1 MNKRSIITTILT
13 IIILLLLSLLFY
25 HFSNKK
31 VDINID
37 IDYPVFKNNKD
48 AVIKRY
54 LKDVNTKNITSIKY
68 EIGKSNDYTTVL
80 FKFYNK
86 DNLENVET
94 LIFNKNKKISL
105 QELFDLDKLK
115 TVIETKKNTENKEEI
130 DYSKINILF
139 NDKSTTFYIKENENI
154 KNLEIVNNELT
165 EAAKI
170 SLNLDE
176 SHHKEHTIQKE
187 SKLVAFTFDDG
198 PSKYTLDIAN
208 ILEEYNASATFFEVG
223 YNIKAHPEITKELS
237 ERGFEIANHTTD
249 HSKLTKLTEVK
260 YLSKINDNNA
270 LFKELTGKDMPY
282 LRPPYGS
289 YNDKIKAS
297 AGVPIVTWSLD
308 TRDWESRNKDKVI
321 EMVINNIK
329 EGDIILF
336 HDLYESTRD
345 AVKEL
350 MPLLKEQGYQAVSV
364 GELFKSKGI
373 TLEAGTSYRYA
384 R

>member
-13 IIILLLLSLLFY
+13 IIILLLLSLIFY
-25 HFSNKK
+25 HVSNKK
-31 VDINID
+31 VSTNID

-48 AVIKRY
+48 VIIKRY
-54 LKDVNTKNITSIKY
+54 LKDVNTKNITNIKY

-94 LIFNKNKKISL
+94 LIFNKNKRISL
-105 QELFDLDKLK
+105 QELFDIDKLK
-115 TVIETKKNTENKEEI
+115 STIESYENNKEKLT
-130 DYSKINILF
+130 DANINILF
-139 NDKSTTFYIKENENI
+139 NDKSTTFYIRENEKL

-176 SHHKEHTIQKE
+176 SYHKEHTIQKE
-187 SKLVAFTFDDG
+187 AKLVAFTFDDG

-336 HDLYESTRD
+336 HDLYESTRN

>member
-25 HFSNKK
+25 HVSNKK
-31 VDINID
+31 VSTNID

-54 LKDVNTKNITSIKY
+54 LKDVNTKNITNIKY

-94 LIFNKNKKISL
+94 LIFNKNKRISL
-105 QELFDLDKLK
+105 QELFDIDKLK
-115 TVIETKKNTENKEEI
+115 STIESYENNKEKLT
-130 DYSKINILF
+130 DANINILF
-139 NDKSTTFYIKENENI
+139 NDKSTTFYIRENEKL

-176 SHHKEHTIQKE
+176 SYHKEHTIQKE
-187 SKLVAFTFDDG
+187 AKLVAFTFDDG

-336 HDLYESTRD
+336 HDLYESTRN

-373 TLEAGTSYRYA
+373 PLEAGTSYRYA

>member
-13 IIILLLLSLLFY
+13 IIILLLLSLIFY
-25 HFSNKK
+25 HVSNKK
-31 VDINID
+31 VSTNID

-48 AVIKRY
+48 VIIKRY
-54 LKDVNTKNITSIKY
+54 LKDVNTKNITNIKY
-68 EIGKSNDYTTVL
+68 EIGKSNDYTTIL

-94 LIFNKNKKISL
+94 LIFNKNKRISL
-105 QELFDLDKLK
+105 QELFDIDKLK
-115 TVIETKKNTENKEEI
+115 STIESYENNKEKLT
-130 DYSKINILF
+130 DANINILF
-139 NDKSTTFYIKENENI
+139 NDKSTTFYIKENEKL

-176 SHHKEHTIQKE
+176 SYHKEHTIQKE
-187 SKLVAFTFDDG
+187 AKLVAFTFDDG

-249 HSKLTKLTEVK
+249 HSKLTKLTEAK

-270 LFKELTGKDMPY
+270 IFKELTGKDMPY

-321 EMVINNIK
+321 EMVMNNIK

>member
-13 IIILLLLSLLFY
+13 IIILLLLSLIFY
-25 HFSNKK
+25 HVSNKK
-31 VDINID
+31 VSTNID

-48 AVIKRY
+48 VVIKRY
-54 LKDVNTKNITSIKY
+54 LKDVNTKNITNIKY

-86 DNLENVET
+86 DNLENVES

-115 TVIETKKNTENKEEI
+115 AVIETKKNTENKEEI

-139 NDKSTTFYIKENENI
+139 NDKSTTFYIRENEKL

-176 SHHKEHTIQKE
+176 SYHKEHTIQKE
-187 SKLVAFTFDDG
+187 AKLVAFTFDDG

-289 YNDKIKAS
+289 YNDKIKAK
-297 AGVPIVTWSLD
+297 AGVPIMTWSLD

-321 EMVINNIK
+321 EMVMNNIK

>member
-13 IIILLLLSLLFY
+13 IIILLLLSLIFY
-25 HFSNKK
+25 HVSNKK
-31 VDINID
+31 VSTNID

-48 AVIKRY
+48 VIIKRY
-54 LKDVNTKNITSIKY
+54 LKDVNTKNITNIKY

-115 TVIETKKNTENKEEI
+115 AVIETKKSTENKEEI

-198 PSKYTLDIAN
+198 PNKYTLDIAN

>member
-13 IIILLLLSLLFY
+13 IIILLLLSLIFY
-25 HFSNKK
+25 HVSNKK
-31 VDINID
+31 VSTNID

-48 AVIKRY
+48 VIIKRY
-54 LKDVNTKNITSIKY
+54 LKDVNTKNITNIKY
-68 EIGKSNDYTTVL
+68 EIGKSNDYTTIL

-94 LIFNKNKKISL
+94 LIFNKNKRISL
-105 QELFDLDKLK
+105 QELFDIDKLK
-115 TVIETKKNTENKEEI
+115 STIESYENNKEKLT
-130 DYSKINILF
+130 DANINILF
-139 NDKSTTFYIKENENI
+139 NDKSTTFYIKENEKL

-176 SHHKEHTIQKE
+176 SYHKEHTIQKE
-187 SKLVAFTFDDG
+187 AKLVAFTFDDG

-237 ERGFEIANHTTD
+237 EIGFEIANHTTD
-249 HSKLTKLTEVK
+249 HSKLTKLTEAK

-270 LFKELTGKDMPY
+270 IFKELTGKDMPY

-321 EMVINNIK
+321 EMVMNNIK

>member
-13 IIILLLLSLLFY
+13 IIILLLLSLIFY
-25 HFSNKK
+25 HVSNKK
-31 VDINID
+31 VSTNID

-48 AVIKRY
+48 VIIKRY
-54 LKDVNTKNITSIKY
+54 LKDVNTKNITNIKY

-94 LIFNKNKKISL
+94 LIFNKNKRISL
-105 QELFDLDKLK
+105 QELFDIDKLK
-115 TVIETKKNTENKEEI
+115 STIESYENNKEKLT
-130 DYSKINILF
+130 DANINILF
-139 NDKSTTFYIKENENI
+139 NDKSTTFYIRENEKL

-176 SHHKEHTIQKE
+176 SYHKEHTIQKE

-321 EMVINNIK
+321 EMVMNNIK

>member
-1 MNKRSIITTILT
+1 M
-13 IIILLLLSLLFY
+13 FY

-154 KNLEIVNNELT
+154 KNLEKKSGYQNYDQRNYDN
-165 EAAKI
+165 
-170 SLNLDE
+170 LN
-176 SHHKEHTIQKE
+176 
-187 SKLVAFTFDDG
+187 
-198 PSKYTLDIAN
+198 TLYA
-208 ILEEYNASATFFEVG
+208 
-223 YNIKAHPEITKELS
+223 
-237 ERGFEIANHTTD
+237 
-249 HSKLTKLTEVK
+249 
-260 YLSKINDNNA
+260 
-270 LFKELTGKDMPY
+270 
-282 LRPPYGS
+282 
-289 YNDKIKAS
+289 
-297 AGVPIVTWSLD
+297 
-308 TRDWESRNKDKVI
+308 
-321 EMVINNIK
+321 NNI
-329 EGDIILF
+329 
-336 HDLYESTRD
+336 
-345 AVKEL
+345 
-350 MPLLKEQGYQAVSV
+350 
-364 GELFKSKGI
+364 
-373 TLEAGTSYRYA
+373 
-384 R
+384 

>member
-1 MNKRSIITTILT
+1 MNKRSIIRAILI

-25 HFSNKK
+25 HFSNKQ
-31 VDINID
+31 VNTNIN
-37 IDYPVFKNNKD
+37 IDYPVFKNSKD
-48 AVIKRY
+48 AIIKRY
-54 LKDVNTKNITSIKY
+54 LKDVNTKNITNIKY

-94 LIFNKNKKISL
+94 LIFNKNKRISL
-105 QELFDLDKLK
+105 QELFDIDKLK
-115 TVIETKKNTENKEEI
+115 SAIESYENNKEKLT
-130 DYSKINILF
+130 DANINILF

-154 KNLEIVNNELT
+154 KNLEIVNNELKD
-165 EAAKI
+165 ASKI
-170 SLNLDE
+170 SLNLDDNY
-176 SHHKEHTIQKE
+176 HKEHTIIKDA
-187 SKLVAFTFDDG
+187 KLVAFTFDDG
-198 PSKYTLDIAN
+198 PSKYTLDIVN

-223 YNIKAHPEITKELS
+223 YNIKAHPEITKEVS
-237 ERGFEIANHTTD
+237 DRGFEVANHTTD
-249 HSKLTKLTEVK
+249 HSKLTKLTEAK

-364 GELFKSKGI
+364 DELFKSKGI
-373 TLEAGTSYRYA
+373 TLEAGTSYRHA

>member
-115 TVIETKKNTENKEEI
+115 AVIETKKSTENKEEI

-170 SLNLDE
+170 SLNLDK

>member
-13 IIILLLLSLLFY
+13 IIILLLLSLIFY
-25 HFSNKK
+25 HVSNKK
-31 VDINID
+31 VSTNID

-48 AVIKRY
+48 VIIKRY
-54 LKDVNTKNITSIKY
+54 LKDVNTKNITNIKY
-68 EIGKSNDYTTVL
+68 EIGKSNDYTTIL

-94 LIFNKNKKISL
+94 LIFNKNKRISL
-105 QELFDLDKLK
+105 QELFDIDKLK
-115 TVIETKKNTENKEEI
+115 STIESYENNKEKLT
-130 DYSKINILF
+130 DANINILF

-176 SHHKEHTIQKE
+176 SYHKEHTIQKE
-187 SKLVAFTFDDG
+187 AKLVAFTFDDG

-249 HSKLTKLTEVK
+249 HSKLKKLTEAK

-270 LFKELTGKDMPY
+270 IFKELTGKDMPY

-289 YNDKIKAS
+289 YNDKIKAK

>member
-25 HFSNKK
+25 HVSNKK
-31 VDINID
+31 VSTNID

-54 LKDVNTKNITSIKY
+54 LKDVNTKNITNIKY

-94 LIFNKNKKISL
+94 LIFNKNKRISL
-105 QELFDLDKLK
+105 QELFDIDKLK
-115 TVIETKKNTENKEEI
+115 STIESYENNKEKLT
-130 DYSKINILF
+130 DANINILF
-139 NDKSTTFYIKENENI
+139 NDKSTTFYIRENEKL

-176 SHHKEHTIQKE
+176 SYHKEHTIQKE
-187 SKLVAFTFDDG
+187 AKLVAFTFDDG

-249 HSKLTKLTEVK
+249 HSKLTKLTETK

-270 LFKELTGKDMPY
+270 LFKKLTGKDMPY

-321 EMVINNIK
+321 EMVMNNIK

-336 HDLYESTRD
+336 HDLYESTRN

>member
-13 IIILLLLSLLFY
+13 IIILLLLSLIFY
-25 HFSNKK
+25 HVSNKK
-31 VDINID
+31 VSTNID

-48 AVIKRY
+48 AIIKRY
-54 LKDVNTKNITSIKY
+54 LKDVNTKNITNIKY
-68 EIGKSNDYTTVL
+68 EIGKSNDYTTIL

-94 LIFNKNKKISL
+94 LIFNKNKRISL
-105 QELFDLDKLK
+105 QELFDIDKLK
-115 TVIETKKNTENKEEI
+115 STIESYENNKVKLT
-130 DYSKINILF
+130 DANINILF

-176 SHHKEHTIQKE
+176 SYHKEHTIQKE
-187 SKLVAFTFDDG
+187 AKLVAFTFDDG

-223 YNIKAHPEITKELS
+223 YNIKAYPEITKELS

-249 HSKLTKLTEVK
+249 HSKLTKLTEAK

-270 LFKELTGKDMPY
+270 MFKELTGKDMPY

>member
-1 MNKRSIITTILT
+1 M
-13 IIILLLLSLLFY
+13 
-25 HFSNKK
+25 
-31 VDINID
+31 
-37 IDYPVFKNNKD
+37 
-48 AVIKRY
+48 
-54 LKDVNTKNITSIKY
+54 
-68 EIGKSNDYTTVL
+68 
-80 FKFYNK
+80 
-86 DNLENVET
+86 
-94 LIFNKNKKISL
+94 
-105 QELFDLDKLK
+105 
-115 TVIETKKNTENKEEI
+115 
-130 DYSKINILF
+130 F
-139 NDKSTTFYIKENENI
+139 NDKSTTFYIRENEKL

-176 SHHKEHTIQKE
+176 SYHKEHTIQKE
-187 SKLVAFTFDDG
+187 AKLVAFTFDDG

>member
-25 HFSNKK
+25 HVSNKK
-31 VDINID
+31 VSTNID

-54 LKDVNTKNITSIKY
+54 LKDVNTKNITNIKY

-94 LIFNKNKKISL
+94 LIFNKNKRISL
-105 QELFDLDKLK
+105 QELFDIDKLK
-115 TVIETKKNTENKEEI
+115 STIESYENNKEKLT
-130 DYSKINILF
+130 DANINILF
-139 NDKSTTFYIKENENI
+139 NDKSTTFYIRENEKL

-176 SHHKEHTIQKE
+176 SYHKEHTIQKE
-187 SKLVAFTFDDG
+187 TKLVAFTFDDG

-249 HSKLTKLTEVK
+249 HSKLTKLTEAK

-270 LFKELTGKDMPY
+270 IFKELTGKDMPY

-336 HDLYESTRD
+336 HDLYESTRN

>member
-13 IIILLLLSLLFY
+13 IIILLLLSLIFY
-25 HFSNKK
+25 HVSNKK
-31 VDINID
+31 VSTNID

-48 AVIKRY
+48 VIIKRY
-54 LKDVNTKNITSIKY
+54 LKDVNTKNITNIKY

-115 TVIETKKNTENKEEI
+115 AVIETKKSTENKEEI

-176 SHHKEHTIQKE
+176 SHHKEHTIQKG

>member
-115 TVIETKKNTENKEEI
+115 AVIETKKSTENKEEI

-237 ERGFEIANHTTD
+237 ERGFEIANHTID

>member
-13 IIILLLLSLLFY
+13 IIILLLLSLIFY
-25 HFSNKK
+25 HVSNKK
-31 VDINID
+31 VSTNID

-48 AVIKRY
+48 VIIKRY
-54 LKDVNTKNITSIKY
+54 LKDVNTKNITNIKY
-68 EIGKSNDYTTVL
+68 EIGKSNDYTTIL

-94 LIFNKNKKISL
+94 LIFNKNKRISL
-105 QELFDLDKLK
+105 QELFDIDKLK
-115 TVIETKKNTENKEEI
+115 STIESYENNKEKLT
-130 DYSKINILF
+130 DANINILF

-165 EAAKI
+165 EATKI

-176 SHHKEHTIQKE
+176 SYHKEHTIQKE
-187 SKLVAFTFDDG
+187 AKLVAFTFDDG

-249 HSKLTKLTEVK
+249 HSKLTKLTETK

-321 EMVINNIK
+321 EMVMNNIK

>member
-1 MNKRSIITTILT
+1 MNKRSIIRAVLI

-25 HFSNKK
+25 HFSNKQ
-31 VDINID
+31 VNTNID

-48 AVIKRY
+48 AIIKRY
-54 LKDVNTKNITSIKY
+54 LKEVNTKNITNIKY

-94 LIFNKNKKISL
+94 LIFNKNKRISL
-105 QELFDLDKLK
+105 QELFDIDKLK
-115 TVIETKKNTENKEEI
+115 SAIESYENNKEKLT
-130 DYSKINILF
+130 DANINILF

-154 KNLEIVNNELT
+154 KNLEIVNNELKD
-165 EAAKI
+165 ASKI
-170 SLNLDE
+170 SLNLDDNY
-176 SHHKEHTIQKE
+176 HKEHTIIKDA
-187 SKLVAFTFDDG
+187 KLVAFTFDDG
-198 PSKYTLDIAN
+198 PSKYTLDIVN

-223 YNIKAHPEITKELS
+223 YNIKAHPEITKEVS
-237 ERGFEIANHTTD
+237 DRGFEVANHTTD
-249 HSKLTKLTEVK
+249 HSKLTKLTEAK

-373 TLEAGTSYRYA
+373 TLEAGTSYRHA

>member
-1 MNKRSIITTILT
+1 MNKRSIIRVILT

-25 HFSNKK
+25 HFSNKQ
-31 VDINID
+31 VSTNID

-48 AVIKRY
+48 AIIKRY
-54 LKDVNTKNITSIKY
+54 LKEVNTKNITNIKY
-68 EIGKSNDYTTVL
+68 EIGKSKGYTTVL

-94 LIFNKNKKISL
+94 LIFNKNKRISL
-105 QELFDLDKLK
+105 QELFDIDKLK
-115 TVIETKKNTENKEEI
+115 SAIESYENNKEKLT
-130 DYSKINILF
+130 DANINILF

-154 KNLEIVNNELT
+154 KNLEIVNNELKD
-165 EAAKI
+165 ASKI
-170 SLNLDE
+170 SLNLDDNY
-176 SHHKEHTIQKE
+176 HKEHTIIKDA
-187 SKLVAFTFDDG
+187 KLVAFTFDDG
-198 PSKYTLDIAN
+198 PSKYTLDIVN

-223 YNIKAHPEITKELS
+223 YNIKAHPEITKEVS
-237 ERGFEIANHTTD
+237 DRGFEVANHTTD
-249 HSKLTKLTEVK
+249 HSKLTKLTEAK

-289 YNDKIKAS
+289 YNDKIKAG

-373 TLEAGTSYRYA
+373 ALEAGTSYRHA

>member
-13 IIILLLLSLLFY
+13 IIILLLLSLIFY
-25 HFSNKK
+25 HVSNKK
-31 VDINID
+31 VSTNID

-48 AVIKRY
+48 VVIKRY
-54 LKDVNTKNITSIKY
+54 LKDVNTKNITNIKY
-68 EIGKSNDYTTVL
+68 ELGKSNDYTTVL

-94 LIFNKNKKISL
+94 LIFNKNKRISL
-105 QELFDLDKLK
+105 QELFDIDKLK
-115 TVIETKKNTENKEEI
+115 STIESYENNKEKLT
-130 DYSKINILF
+130 DANINILF
-139 NDKSTTFYIKENENI
+139 NDKSTTFYIRENEKL

-176 SHHKEHTIQKE
+176 SYHKEHTIQKE
-187 SKLVAFTFDDG
+187 AKLVAFTFDDG

-321 EMVINNIK
+321 EMVMNNIK

>member
-13 IIILLLLSLLFY
+13 IIILLLLSLIFY
-25 HFSNKK
+25 HVSNKK
-31 VDINID
+31 VSTNID

-48 AVIKRY
+48 VIIKRY
-54 LKDVNTKNITSIKY
+54 LKDVNTKNITNIKY

-94 LIFNKNKKISL
+94 LIFNKNKRISL
-105 QELFDLDKLK
+105 QELFDIDKLK
-115 TVIETKKNTENKEEI
+115 STIESYENNKEKLT
-130 DYSKINILF
+130 DANINILF
-139 NDKSTTFYIKENENI
+139 NDKSTTFYIRENEKL

-176 SHHKEHTIQKE
+176 SYHKEHTIQKE
-187 SKLVAFTFDDG
+187 AKLVAFTFDDG
-198 PSKYTLDIAN
+198 PSKYTLDIAD

-321 EMVINNIK
+321 EMVMNNIK

>member
-13 IIILLLLSLLFY
+13 IIILLLLSLIFY
-25 HFSNKK
+25 HVSNKK
-31 VDINID
+31 VSTNID

-48 AVIKRY
+48 VVIKRY
-54 LKDVNTKNITSIKY
+54 LKDVNTKNITNIKY
-68 EIGKSNDYTTVL
+68 ELGKSNDYTTVL

-94 LIFNKNKKISL
+94 LIFNKNKRISL
-105 QELFDLDKLK
+105 QELFDIDKLK
-115 TVIETKKNTENKEEI
+115 STIESYENNKEKLT
-130 DYSKINILF
+130 DANINILF
-139 NDKSTTFYIKENENI
+139 NDKSTTFYIRENEKL

-176 SHHKEHTIQKE
+176 SYHKEHTIQKE
-187 SKLVAFTFDDG
+187 AKLVAFTFDDG

-223 YNIKAHPEITKELS
+223 YNIKAYPEITKELS

-249 HSKLTKLTEVK
+249 HSKLTKLTEAK

-289 YNDKIKAS
+289 YNDKIKAK

-321 EMVINNIK
+321 EMVMNNIK

>member
-13 IIILLLLSLLFY
+13 IIILLLLSLIFY
-25 HFSNKK
+25 HVSNKK
-31 VDINID
+31 VSTNID

-54 LKDVNTKNITSIKY
+54 LKDVNTKNITNIKY

-94 LIFNKNKKISL
+94 LIFNKNKRISL
-105 QELFDLDKLK
+105 QELFDIDKLK
-115 TVIETKKNTENKEEI
+115 STIESYENNKEKLT
-130 DYSKINILF
+130 DANINILF
-139 NDKSTTFYIKENENI
+139 NDKSTTFYIRENEKL

-176 SHHKEHTIQKE
+176 SYHKEHTIQKE
-187 SKLVAFTFDDG
+187 AKLVAFTFDDG

-249 HSKLTKLTEVK
+249 HSKLTKLTEAK

-270 LFKELTGKDMPY
+270 IFKELTGKDMPY

-289 YNDKIKAS
+289 YNDKIKAK

>member
-1 MNKRSIITTILT
+1 MKKRSIIRAILT
-13 IIILLLLSLLFY
+13 IIILLLLSLIFY
-25 HFSNKK
+25 HVSNKK

-54 LKDVNTKNITSIKY
+54 LREVNTQNITSIKY
-68 EIGKSNDYTTVL
+68 EIGKSSDYTTVL
-80 FKFYNK
+80 FKFYNNE
-86 DNLENVET
+86 NLENVET

-115 TVIETKKNTENKEEI
+115 AVIETKKNTENKEEI
-130 DYSKINILF
+130 DYSKINIMF
-139 NDKSTTFYIKENENI
+139 NDKSTTFYIRENEKL

-170 SLNLDE
+170 SLNLDDNY
-176 SHHKEHTIQKE
+176 HKEHTIQKE
-187 SKLVAFTFDDG
+187 AKLVAFTFDDG

-249 HSKLTKLTEVK
+249 HSKLTKLTETK
-260 YLSKINDNNA
+260 YLSKINDNNT

-289 YNDKIKAS
+289 YNDKIKAN

>member
-321 EMVINNIK
+321 EMVMNNIK

>member
-1 MNKRSIITTILT
+1 MNKRRIITTILT
-13 IIILLLLSLLFY
+13 IIILLLLSLIFY
-25 HFSNKK
+25 HVSNKK
-31 VDINID
+31 VSTNID

-48 AVIKRY
+48 VIIKRY
-54 LKDVNTKNITSIKY
+54 LKDVNTKNITNIKY

-94 LIFNKNKKISL
+94 LIFNKNKRISL
-105 QELFDLDKLK
+105 QELFDIDKLK
-115 TVIETKKNTENKEEI
+115 STIESYENNKEKLT
-130 DYSKINILF
+130 DANINILF
-139 NDKSTTFYIKENENI
+139 NDKSTTFYIRENEKL

-176 SHHKEHTIQKE
+176 SYHKEHTIQKE
-187 SKLVAFTFDDG
+187 TKLVAFTFDDG

-249 HSKLTKLTEVK
+249 HSKLTKLTEAK

-270 LFKELTGKDMPY
+270 IFKELTGKDMPY

-321 EMVINNIK
+321 EMVMNNIK

>member
-289 YNDKIKAS
+289 YNDKIKAK

>member
-13 IIILLLLSLLFY
+13 IIILLLLSLIFY
-25 HFSNKK
+25 HVSNKK
-31 VDINID
+31 VSTNID

-48 AVIKRY
+48 VVIKRY
-54 LKDVNTKNITSIKY
+54 LKDVNTKNITNIKY

-94 LIFNKNKKISL
+94 LIFNKNKRISL
-105 QELFDLDKLK
+105 QELFDIDKLK
-115 TVIETKKNTENKEEI
+115 STIESYENNKVKLT
-130 DYSKINILF
+130 DANINILF

-176 SHHKEHTIQKE
+176 SYHKEHTIQKE
-187 SKLVAFTFDDG
+187 AKLVAFTFDDG

-249 HSKLTKLTEVK
+249 HSKLTKLTEAK

-270 LFKELTGKDMPY
+270 IFKELTGKDMPY

-289 YNDKIKAS
+289 YNDKIKAK

>member
-13 IIILLLLSLLFY
+13 IIILLLLSLIFY
-25 HFSNKK
+25 HVSNKK
-31 VDINID
+31 VSTNID

-48 AVIKRY
+48 VIIKRY
-54 LKDVNTKNITSIKY
+54 LKDVNTKNITNIKY
-68 EIGKSNDYTTVL
+68 EIGKSNDYTTIL

-94 LIFNKNKKISL
+94 LIFNKNKRISL
-105 QELFDLDKLK
+105 QELFDIDKLK
-115 TVIETKKNTENKEEI
+115 STIESYENNKEKLT
-130 DYSKINILF
+130 DANINILF

-176 SHHKEHTIQKE
+176 SYHKEHTIQKE
-187 SKLVAFTFDDG
+187 AKLVAFTFDDG

>member
-13 IIILLLLSLLFY
+13 IIILLLLSLIFY
-25 HFSNKK
+25 HVSNKK
-31 VDINID
+31 VSTNID

-48 AVIKRY
+48 VVIKRY
-54 LKDVNTKNITSIKY
+54 LKDVNTKNITNIKY
-68 EIGKSNDYTTVL
+68 EIGKSNDYTTIL

-94 LIFNKNKKISL
+94 LIFNKNKRISL
-105 QELFDLDKLK
+105 QELFDIDKLK
-115 TVIETKKNTENKEEI
+115 STIESYENNKVKLT
-130 DYSKINILF
+130 DANINILF

-176 SHHKEHTIQKE
+176 SYHKEHTIQKE
-187 SKLVAFTFDDG
+187 AKLVAFTFDDG

-223 YNIKAHPEITKELS
+223 YNIKAYPEITKELS

-249 HSKLTKLTEVK
+249 HSKLTKLTEAK

-270 LFKELTGKDMPY
+270 MFKELTGKDMPY

-321 EMVINNIK
+321 EMVMNNIK

>member
-13 IIILLLLSLLFY
+13 IIILLLLSSIFY
-25 HFSNKK
+25 HVSNKK
-31 VDINID
+31 VSTNID

-48 AVIKRY
+48 VIIKRY
-54 LKDVNTKNITSIKY
+54 LKDVNTKNITNIKY
-68 EIGKSNDYTTVL
+68 EIGKSNDYTTIL

-94 LIFNKNKKISL
+94 LIFNKNKRISL
-105 QELFDLDKLK
+105 QELFDIDKLK
-115 TVIETKKNTENKEEI
+115 STIESYENNKEKLT
-130 DYSKINILF
+130 DANINILF
-139 NDKSTTFYIKENENI
+139 NDKSTTFYIRENEKL

-176 SHHKEHTIQKE
+176 SYHKEHTIQKE
-187 SKLVAFTFDDG
+187 TKLVAFTFDDG

-249 HSKLTKLTEVK
+249 HSKLTKLTEAK

-270 LFKELTGKDMPY
+270 IFKELTGKDMPY

-321 EMVINNIK
+321 EMVMNNIK

>member
-31 VDINID
+31 VSTNID

-54 LKDVNTKNITSIKY
+54 LKDVNTKNITNIKY

-94 LIFNKNKKISL
+94 LIFNKNKRISL
-105 QELFDLDKLK
+105 QELFDIDKLK
-115 TVIETKKNTENKEEI
+115 STIESYENNKEKLT
-130 DYSKINILF
+130 DANINILF
-139 NDKSTTFYIKENENI
+139 NDKSTTFYIRENEKL

-176 SHHKEHTIQKE
+176 SYHKEHTIQKE
-187 SKLVAFTFDDG
+187 AKLVAFTFDDG

-249 HSKLTKLTEVK
+249 HSKLTKLTETK

-321 EMVINNIK
+321 EMVMNNIK

-336 HDLYESTRD
+336 HDLYESTRN

>member
-1 MNKRSIITTILT
+1 MNKRSIIRAILI

-25 HFSNKK
+25 HFSNKQ
-31 VDINID
+31 VSTNID

-54 LKDVNTKNITSIKY
+54 LREVNTQNVTSIKY
-68 EIGKSNDYTTVL
+68 EIGKSSDYTTVL
-80 FKFYNK
+80 FKFYNNE
-86 DNLENVET
+86 NLENVET

-115 TVIETKKNTENKEEI
+115 AVIETKKNTENKEEI
-130 DYSKINILF
+130 DYSKINIMF
-139 NDKSTTFYIKENENI
+139 NDKSTTFYIRENEKL
-154 KNLEIVNNELT
+154 KNLEIVNNELN

-176 SHHKEHTIQKE
+176 SYHKEHTIQKE
-187 SKLVAFTFDDG
+187 AKLVAFTFDDG

-249 HSKLTKLTEVK
+249 HSKLTKLTETK

-289 YNDKIKAS
+289 YNDKIKAN

>member
-1 MNKRSIITTILT
+1 MNKRSIIRAILT
-13 IIILLLLSLLFY
+13 IIILLLLSLIFY
-25 HFSNKK
+25 HVSNKK

-54 LKDVNTKNITSIKY
+54 LREVNTQNITSIKY
-68 EIGKSNDYTTVL
+68 EIGKSSDYTTVL

-115 TVIETKKNTENKEEI
+115 AVIETKKNTENKEEI

-139 NDKSTTFYIKENENI
+139 NDKSTTFYIRENEKL

-170 SLNLDE
+170 SLNLDDNY
-176 SHHKEHTIQKE
+176 HKEHTIQKE
-187 SKLVAFTFDDG
+187 AKLVAFTFDDG

-249 HSKLTKLTEVK
+249 HSKLTKLTETK
-260 YLSKINDNNA
+260 YLTKINDNNT

-289 YNDKIKAS
+289 YNDKIKAN

>member
-25 HFSNKK
+25 HVSNKK
-31 VDINID
+31 VSTNID

-54 LKDVNTKNITSIKY
+54 LKDVNTKNITNIKY

-94 LIFNKNKKISL
+94 LIFNKNKRISL
-105 QELFDLDKLK
+105 QELFDIDKLK
-115 TVIETKKNTENKEEI
+115 STIESYENNKEKLT
-130 DYSKINILF
+130 DANINILF
-139 NDKSTTFYIKENENI
+139 NDKSTTFYIRENEKL

-176 SHHKEHTIQKE
+176 SYHKEHTIQKE
-187 SKLVAFTFDDG
+187 AKLVAFTFDDG